1 MLVEVY
7 EYKGSE
13 LDDRTYI
20 FYENYLRL
28 LYRQRML
35 QYAIDMTINIIK
47 YRSEIMNYF
56 EFYGILHITTDIK
69 MVLIFQK
76 VLKNDAIIIK
86 RL

>member
-7 EYKGSE
+7 EYKESE

-35 QYAIDMTINIIK
+35 QFSIDMAINKIK
-47 YRSEIMNYF
+47 FRSEIMNYF
-56 EFYGILHITTDIK
+56 EFYGILHITDGYQNGFTFPEGVK
-69 MVLIFQK
+69 K
-76 VLKNDAIIIK
+76 
-86 RL
+86 